1 MDPVVEDRLVKRS
14 HVSPRETV
22 RCSMALPGPSH
33 FGLAMSGSTKTTI
46 GKISDLR
53 DAIQNTIFR
62 CVSISRTYLSQLVTD
77 TFRSSLCR
85 CLWMDPIYR
94 SYVKIEHVMLY
105 IFRKYYYIFFR
116 KMPTYYHW
124 CLFCQYLFGIYSVKI
139 ISTEKWCL
147 EWRNHSMKVL
157 EGDWVD

>member
-62 CVSISRTYLSQLVTD
+62 CVSISRPYLGQSVGQLVTD

-105 IFRKYYYIFFR
+105 IFQKNAYLLHIYPPPKLHIYIYMENIHKER
-116 KMPTYYHW
+116 SQRLVT
-124 CLFCQYLFGIYSVKI
+124 S
-139 ISTEKWCL
+139 E
-147 EWRNHSMKVL
+147 
-157 EGDWVD
+157 